1 MSWASESTGGGHGL
15 RVERVVLEHLAIFYA
30 RAEISGGRKM
40 DLLQVIF
47 SIHYQFFRD
56 RFVQTVV
63 SSLNKDK
70 RYRRAIIQL

>member
-1 MSWASESTGGGHGL
+1 MSWASESTGVGHGL

-40 DLLQVIF
+40 DLFRMIF

-56 RFVQTVV
+56 RCGIV